1 MLSEKN
7 GILHIDGISTEQI
20 AKDYG
25 TPCYVMSEDHIR
37 NTCRLYK
44 GAFDKFYDG
53 KGMPLY
59 ASKAFSACEIYRIVN
74 EEGFGVDVVSGGELY
89 TALKAG
95 FPASRIYFHGNNKTS
110 DELKMAVENGVGRI
124 VVDNIEE
131 LHMLNKI
138 AGEHGK
144 IAEIS
149 FRIKPGID
157 AHTHDFIK
165 TGQIDS
171 KFGVA
176 LENGEAFD
184 IIKEASALSNVKVV
198 GIHCHIGSQI
208 FDADP
213 FELAAE
219 VMLGFAAE
227 VRSELG
233 ITINELNLGGGFGI
247 KYIEEHNPKAYDEYM
262 RIVFA
267 KVKKVCA
274 EKDFPL
280 PFILVEPGR
289 SVVAESGITLYTI
302 GSVKE
307 IKNIRTYVSVD
318 GGMNDNPRYALYK
331 APYSA
336 DIATKLDQPKEKVV
350 TIAGRACES
359 GDLIQED
366 IALQEMKA
374 GDILVVYAT
383 GAYNYSMAS
392 NYNRVPRPPV
402 IMTSNGKARVI
413 VKRETYDDIIKN
425 DIL

>member
-1 MLSEKN
+1 MLSENN
-7 GILHIDGISTEQI
+7 GVLHIDGISTEQI

-44 GAFDKFYDG
+44 GAFDKYYDG

-74 EEGFGVDVVSGGELY
+74 EEGFGTDVVSGGELY

-95 FPASRIYFHGNNKTS
+95 FPASKIYFHGNNKTP
-110 DELKMAVENGVGRI
+110 DELKMAVESGIGRI

-131 LHMLNKI
+131 LHTLNKI
-138 AGEHGK
+138 AGKHNK

-184 IIKEASALSNVKVV
+184 IIKEASTLNNVKVV

-208 FDADP
+208 FDSDP

-219 VMLGFAAE
+219 VMLNFAAE
-227 VRSELG
+227 IRSKLG
-233 ITINELNLGGGFGI
+233 ITIKELNLGGGFGI
-247 KYIEEHNPKAYDEYM
+247 KYIAEHNLKSYDEYM
-262 RIVFA
+262 RLVFA
-267 KVKKVCA
+267 KVKEVCA

-289 SVVAESGITLYTI
+289 SIVAEAGITLYTI

-307 IKNIRTYVSVD
+307 IKDIRTYVSVD
-318 GGMNDNPRYALYK
+318 GGLNDNPRYALYK

-336 DIATKLDQPKEKVV
+336 DIATKLNQPKNRIV

-366 IALQEMKA
+366 IPLQEMNA